1 MQQPEVGPEPIPT
14 DEATE
19 ADEAVPATAPAAD
32 ARSAL
37 MPACAEYW
45 SVIAMSHLQT
55 LQGWL
60 CILQC
65 FPRRQQGSA
74 QGKGTERQPGLTSKG
89 QA

>member
-1 MQQPEVGPEPIPT
+1 MQQPEVDPESIPT

-19 ADEAVPATAPAAD
+19 ADEAVPAAAPAAD
-32 ARSAL
+32 ARSVL
-37 MPACAEYW
+37 MPACAEVW
-45 SVIAMSHLQT
+45 SIIALILHS

-65 FPRRQQGSA
+65 YPRRQQGSA

>member
-1 MQQPEVGPEPIPT
+1 MQQPEVDPESIPT
-14 DEATE
+14 AEATE

-32 ARSAL
+32 ARSVS
-37 MPACAEYW
+37 MPACAEFW
-45 SVIAMSHLQT
+45 SLIAIILLS

-60 CILQC
+60 CVLQC

-89 QA
+89 